1 MAARNQFSGAL
12 TIAVVTIAALMVVG
26 GVGGA
31 GTGGAGTNHGT
42 SGDYTVFLPNE
53 VDHYPGDM
61 NPGNASI
68 QHRAVSGSAFDGTP
82 SPKGYEAAGFLI
94 IGNEDVNF
102 GECSTENTAAFGL
115 DRENDAEGTKTDE
128 SLLAAREN
136 SQFKEHEIV
145 IDFFDEGDLAGEPI
159 SINAVDEIVAV
170 QNQCYTMPSEPGW
183 YQINGFLNGTGYN
196 GNEFDVSL
204 NSHYFY
210 VCECGSEQAAREQL
224 GPPPSEEGTSGDS
237 EPTATP
243 EATATATATATPEAT
258 ATATATPET
267 TATATAVP
275 EATATATPE
284 ETAEATATAAA
295 TATANDGGDQS
306 GDGDG
311 AAGGGAADDGATGG
325 STATATRTAAPG
337 GAGQGPATPTVG
349 AGPGFGAVA
358 ALVGLL
364 AAALLAF
371 RRD

>member
-1 MAARNQFSGAL
+1 MAAREQFSGAL
-12 TIAVVTIAALMVVG
+12 IVAVAVLSALVVVG
-26 GVGGA
+26 GVGAA
-31 GTGGAGTNHGT
+31 GTDGAGTNHGAT
-42 SGDYTVFLPNE
+42 GNYEVVLPNE
-53 VDHYPGDM
+53 IDHYPGDK
-61 NPGNASI
+61 NRANASI
-68 QHRAVSGSAFDGTP
+68 QHLAGLEGTFDGTP

-94 IGNEDVNF
+94 IGNDDVDF
-102 GECSTENTAAFGL
+102 SQCSTENTAAFGV
-115 DRENDAEGTKTDE
+115 DRENDDEGTKTDE

-136 SQFKEHEIV
+136 SQFKQHEIV
-145 IDFFDEGDLAGEPI
+145 IDFFDQGDLAGEPI
-159 SINAVDEIVAV
+159 AINDVDEVVAV
-170 QNQCYTMPSEPGW
+170 QNECYTMPTEPGW

-204 NSHYFY
+204 DSHYFY

-284 ETAEATATAAA
+284 QTAEATATAAA
-295 TATANDGGDQS
+295 TATANDGGEQS
-306 GDGDG
+306 DDGDG
-311 AAGGGAADDGATGG
+311 ASGGGAADDGATGG